1 MSQGPNSIHPYLH
14 AVVDCQVLQ
23 VSQVGCGIRRK
34 QLILSCKCDRNAD
47 ALCQVAL
54 YEVALSCAK
63 VKKKKQIE
71 THIFLV

>member
-1 MSQGPNSIHPYLH
+1 MNQELNAIHPSLH

-34 QLILSCKCDRNAD
+34 QL
-47 ALCQVAL
+47 ALCANRD
-54 YEVALSCAK
+54 ALSCAK
-63 VKKKKQIE
+63 VKKKKQLE